1 MLLAR
6 QPKPSPPQHVELPDV
21 PADDVRRLPSAG
33 LHEGQDVDTGR
44 GHVLRRA
51 DAGRVARLSDV
62 SAHLIRVACETAT
75 GKRPEISIFGED
87 YDTPD
92 GTCIRDYIHVSDLAD
107 AHVLALE
114 YLLQNKKNLILNCGY
129 GRGFSVREVLEVVQ
143 KLAGG
148 PMTIRGSE
156 RREGDAKELVADSG
170 KIREVLG
177 WEPKRDNLEEIVG
190 SALEWESK
198 FTPDR
203 KQQSNYNL
211 VRLAVSRI
219 AAVGR
224 SLYRKGLKGLVVN

>member
-1 MLLAR
+1 MIEWILRDVAAI
-6 QPKPSPPQHVELPDV
+6 SPLRYAALRYFNVAG
-21 PADDVRRLPSAG
+21 ADPLGRSGQAG
-33 LHEGQDVDTGR
+33 PNTT
-44 GHVLRRA
+44 
-51 DAGRVARLSDV
+51 
-62 SAHLIRVACETAT
+62 HLIRVACETAT
-75 GKRPEISIFGED
+75 GKRSEISIFGED

-177 WEPKRDNLEEIVG
+177 WGPKWDDLEKIVG
-190 SALEWESK
+190 SALEWERK
-198 FTPDR
+198 F
-203 KQQSNYNL
+203 N
-211 VRLAVSRI
+211 
-219 AAVGR
+219 
-224 SLYRKGLKGLVVN
+224 